1 MTCLHVISSLPNS
14 AAFARALASAKTGDS
29 ILFCGDAVYATDIV
43 SSAQL
48 FVLVEDATARGV
60 QSPFTPVDYSDW
72 VALVCQHD
80 KQIDWG

>member
-14 AAFARALASAKTGDS
+14 AAFARALSSARADDS
-29 ILFCGDAVYATDIV
+29 VLLCGDAVYATDIECT
-43 SSAQL
+43 ATL
-48 FVLVEDATARGV
+48 FVLAEDAMARGV
-60 QSPFTPVDYSDW
+60 NSPFTPVDYPDW